1 MITEKIDN
9 YLNEAKKSYF
19 PYFPNWIKVYDT
31 IYSKLLD
38 FEQEMTDAF
47 DQEIGDS
54 KREKVKVPVIRKME
68 SISDKV
74 YKKLEDAISNLEE
87 VYNII
92 EEFEI
97 DKELGE

>member
-1 MITEKIDN
+1 
-9 YLNEAKKSYF
+9 
-19 PYFPNWIKVYDT
+19 
-31 IYSKLLD
+31 
-38 FEQEMTDAF
+38 MTDAF
-47 DQEIGDS
+47 DQEIDDS

>member
-31 IYSKLLD
+31 IHNKLLD
-38 FEQEMTDAF
+38 FEQEMTDAL
-47 DQEIGDS
+47 DQETYDS
-54 KREKVKVPVIRKME
+54 RQENVKVSVIRKME
-68 SISDKV
+68 SISDEV
-74 YKKLEDAISNLEE
+74 HDKLEDAISNLEE